1 MNKTTIIAIA
11 EKDIRATFSSK
22 KVWMPMVILAV
33 VLCIIFPAVF
43 SYIGLHTEL
52 LNQSSDDLKK
62 PIEKVIQNF
71 PAEEMKNTLAS
82 LPTMGEKVVYYFLN
96 FMLTPFFLMAA
107 IVNSMVTSSNSFAGE
122 KERKT
127 LESLLFSPLSI
138 KDLFLGKVLASFIPT
153 LLIVFSTFILN
164 LIVINLITYPF
175 FNQILFINATW
186 LLLIFWVIPAL
197 VLFNILL
204 NVLVS
209 SKVKSFQ
216 EAQQFG
222 GMMVLPIV
230 GILISQV
237 TGLFFLSPFILFL
250 IGAGFL
256 LGNALLLKVMTKLN
270 DRNSLFES
278 QIH

>member
-1 MNKTTIIAIA
+1 MNKTTITAIA
-11 EKDIRATFSSK
+11 EKDIRATFASK
-22 KVWMPMVILAV
+22 KIWMPMVILAV
-33 VLCIIFPAVF
+33 FLCIFFPAAF
-43 SYIGLHTEL
+43 TYIGLHTEL
-52 LNQSSDDLKK
+52 LNHSSEDLKK
-62 PIEKVIQNF
+62 PIEQVIKNF
-71 PAEEMKNTLAS
+71 SIEETRTTLAA
-82 LPTMGEKVVYYFLN
+82 LPTIGEQVVYFFLN

-127 LESLLFSPLSI
+127 LESLLFSPLSV
-138 KDLFLGKVLASFIPT
+138 KDLFIGKVLASLIPT
-153 LLIVFSTFILN
+153 LLIVFSSFLLN
-164 LIVINLITYPF
+164 FIVINLITYPF
-175 FNQILFINATW
+175 FKQILFLNTTW
-186 LLLIFWVIPAL
+186 LILIFWVIPAL

-222 GMMVLPIV
+222 GIMILPIV

-237 TGLFFLSPFILFL
+237 TGLFFLSPFILLL
-250 IGAGFL
+250 IGGGFL
-256 LGNALLLKVMTKLN
+256 LGNALLLKIITKLN